1 MEASQSGNG
10 LAGVTVP
17 EQVHSPWSR
26 AHQNDTPTPG
36 GGGGGAAMPGYAN
49 TDSSSTLPGSPS
61 SHPRKFSVDTTCS
74 TQKSIKYGKGKYADV
89 ELMPQ
94 PSDDSDDPLNWPL
107 WKKDVN
113 LAALLSVVGLVGA
126 LKTMFLTTGAL
137 AANHYRT
144 SYLAVAALTGIPLML
159 SAVSG
164 AGACVVARIYGRRPV
179 YLLATA
185 ALFVGS
191 VWNATAVGSYGS
203 CMGARVLQG
212 LGWGVFDTLV
222 MTSIQDTYFEHQH
235 NLRVTLYNIVNIAA
249 TWGTPLIGGAISSL
263 HHHTTNA
270 VLYQFRP
277 VSGLFLLAM
286 PLICLAAPETA
297 FDRSQAA
304 AAAAAAAA
312 PPTPVSGFTISS
324 HHGRRRCGQP
334 WRAKHRL
341 TGPRV
346 LAYLRSMRPLT
357 FSGPPCVTSTVL
369 LQVPRALVAP
379 TTVLVFL
386 LGVLPGSALWGMC
399 GSLALLLA
407 PQPVGAD
414 PAALGTLM
422 TGPWI
427 VPTAIVAAL
436 ALYRGV
442 HLQFTQLANC
452 LVVCGGSS
460 LALIGI
466 LSFGLGLSNFMRA
479 TPSPSSSA
487 ASHPAAAASAS
498 LFSVDGAGQLSF
510 ALLSFQLAILAAGT
524 AVLDAATRPTLA
536 RSASFT
542 CSNMA
547 MALRSIGDMHT
558 GVIVLRNLAA
568 GVFTVAVPV
577 AVAHAGGGGLK
588 ALALGLGVAQVVISA
603 VIVALRCYFDEAIWR
618 ADGKVMGLV
627 DLSSLKL
634 AASFFDTD

>member
-1 MEASQSGNG
+1 
-10 LAGVTVP
+10 
-17 EQVHSPWSR
+17 
-26 AHQNDTPTPG
+26 
-36 GGGGGAAMPGYAN
+36 MPGYAN
-49 TDSSSTLPGSPS
+49 SNASSTLPGSPS
-61 SHPRKFSVDTTCS
+61 SSNRHTRKFSVDTCS
-74 TQKSIKYGKGKYADV
+74 TQRSIKYGKGKYADV

-94 PSDDSDDPLNWPL
+94 PSDDADDPLNWPQ

-113 LAALLSVVGLVGA
+113 LAALVSVVGLIGA
-126 LKTMFLTTGAL
+126 LKTVFLTTSAL
-137 AANHYRT
+137 AAEHYRT
-144 SYLAVAALTGIPLML
+144 SYLAIAALTGVPLML

-185 ALFVGS
+185 ALLVGS
-191 VWNATAVGSYGS
+191 IWNATAAGSYGS
-203 CMGARVLQG
+203 CMGARLLQG

-222 MTSIQDTYFEHQH
+222 MTSIQDTYFEHQR

-249 TWGTPLIGGAISSL
+249 TWGTPLIGGAISATHRS
-263 HHHTTNA
+263 NA
-270 VLYQFRP
+270 ILYQFRP
-277 VSGLFLLAM
+277 VSGLFMLVAM

-297 FDRSQAA
+297 FDRSRAA
-304 AAAAAAAA
+304 AATA
-312 PPTPVSGFTISS
+312 PSTPVSGFTISP
-324 HHGRRRCGQP
+324 HHRRCWQP
-334 WRAKHRL
+334 WRARHRL

-357 FSGPPCVTSTVL
+357 YSRSSSSSSSSSPCGGGSGGITSTTALL

-386 LGVLPGSALWGMC
+386 LGVLPGSALWGLC

-407 PQPVGAD
+407 PQPVGAE

-427 VPTAIVAAL
+427 VPTVIVAAL

-466 LSFGLGLSNFMRA
+466 LSFGLGLDNFMR
-479 TPSPSSSA
+479 PSSS
-487 ASHPAAAASAS
+487 SSSSSSSS

-510 ALLSFQLAILAAGT
+510 PLISFQLAILAAGT

-542 CSNMA
+542 SSNMA

-568 GVFTVAVPV
+568 GVFTLAVP
-577 AVAHAGGGGLK
+577 AAIVAHHHAGGLK
-588 ALALGLGVAQVVISA
+588 AMALGLGVAQVVVSA

>member
-10 LAGVTVP
+10 LVGVAIP
-17 EQVHSPWSR
+17 ERVHSPWSR
-26 AHQNDTPTPG
+26 AHQDTPTP
-36 GGGGGAAMPGYAN
+36 GGGGAAMPGYAN

-61 SHPRKFSVDTTCS
+61 SHTRKFSVDTTCS

-94 PSDDSDDPLNWPL
+94 PSDDSDDPLNWPQ

-126 LKTMFLTTGAL
+126 LKTIFLTTSAL

-164 AGACVVARIYGRRPV
+164 AGACVIARIYGRRPV

-222 MTSIQDTYFEHQH
+222 MTSIQDTYFEHQR

-249 TWGTPLIGGAISSL
+249 TWGTPLIGGAISST
-263 HHHTTNA
+263 HHTTNA
-270 VLYQFRP
+270 ILYQFRP
-277 VSGLFLLAM
+277 VSGLFMLAM

-297 FDRSQAA
+297 FDRSQAGA
-304 AAAAAAAA
+304 GAA
-312 PPTPVSGFTISS
+312 PPTPVSGFTLSS
-324 HHGRRRCGQP
+324 HRRRARCWQP

-386 LGVLPGSALWGMC
+386 LGVLPGSALWGLC

-407 PQPVGAD
+407 PRPVGAD

-466 LSFGLGLSNFMRA
+466 LSFGLGLNNFMR
-479 TPSPSSSA
+479 PPPSSSSSSSSS
-487 ASHPAAAASAS
+487 SHPHAAAAAS

-542 CSNMA
+542 CSNMT

-577 AVAHAGGGGLK
+577 AVAHAGGLK
-588 ALALGLGVAQVVISA
+588 AIALGLGVAQVVISA

>member
-1 MEASQSGNG
+1 
-10 LAGVTVP
+10 
-17 EQVHSPWSR
+17 
-26 AHQNDTPTPG
+26 
-36 GGGGGAAMPGYAN
+36 MPGYAN
-49 TDSSSTLPGSPS
+49 SNASSTLPGSPS
-61 SHPRKFSVDTTCS
+61 SSRHTRKFSVDTCS

-94 PSDDSDDPLNWPL
+94 PSDDADDPLNWPQ

-113 LAALLSVVGLVGA
+113 LAALVSVVGLVGA
-126 LKTMFLTTGAL
+126 LKTIFLTTSAL
-137 AANHYRT
+137 AAEHYRT
-144 SYLAVAALTGIPLML
+144 
-159 SAVSG
+159 
-164 AGACVVARIYGRRPV
+164 
-179 YLLATA
+179 
-185 ALFVGS
+185 
-191 VWNATAVGSYGS
+191 SYGS
-203 CMGARVLQG
+203 CMGARLLQG

-222 MTSIQDTYFEHQH
+222 MTSIQDTYF
-235 NLRVTLYNIVNIAA
+235 
-249 TWGTPLIGGAISSL
+249 
-263 HHHTTNA
+263 
-270 VLYQFRP
+270 FRP
-277 VSGLFLLAM
+277 ISGLFMLVAM

-297 FDRSQAA
+297 FDRSRTATA
-304 AAAAAAAA
+304 TA
-312 PPTPVSGFTISS
+312 PSTPVSGFTISS
-324 HHGRRRCGQP
+324 HRRRCWQP
-334 WRAKHRL
+334 WRARHRL

-357 FSGPPCVTSTVL
+357 FSRSSSSPCGGGGGGGVTSTAVLL

-386 LGVLPGSALWGMC
+386 LGVLPGSALWGLC

-407 PQPVGAD
+407 PQPVGAE

-427 VPTAIVAAL
+427 VPTVIVAAL

-466 LSFGLGLSNFMRA
+466 LSFGLGLDNFMR
-479 TPSPSSSA
+479 PSSS
-487 ASHPAAAASAS
+487 SSSSS

-510 ALLSFQLAILAAGT
+510 PLLSFQLAILAAGT

-542 CSNMA
+542 SSNMA

-568 GVFTVAVPV
+568 GVFTLALP
-577 AVAHAGGGGLK
+577 AAIVAHHHAGGLK
-588 ALALGLGVAQVVISA
+588 AMALGLGVAQVVVSA

>member
-10 LAGVTVP
+10 LVQGVAFP
-17 EQVHSPWSR
+17 NRVHSPWSR
-26 AHQNDTPTPG
+26 AHQDTPTPG
-36 GGGGGAAMPGYAN
+36 GGGGGAAMPGYADSN
-49 TDSSSTLPGSPS
+49 SSSTLPGSPS
-61 SHPRKFSVDTTCS
+61 SHTRKFSVDTCS

-94 PSDDSDDPLNWPL
+94 PSDDADDPLNWPQ

-126 LKTMFLTTGAL
+126 LKTVFLTTGAL

-164 AGACVVARIYGRRPV
+164 AGASVVARIYGRRPV

-222 MTSIQDTYFEHQH
+222 MTSIQDTYFEHQR
-235 NLRVTLYNIVNIAA
+235 NLRVTLYSIVNIAA
-249 TWGTPLIGGAISSL
+249 TWGTPLIGGAISSSST
-263 HHHTTNA
+263 HHTNA
-270 VLYQFRP
+270 IILYQFRP
-277 VSGLFLLAM
+277 VSGLFMLAV

-297 FDRSQAA
+297 FDRSRASA
-304 AAAAAAAA
+304 GGTA
-312 PPTPVSGFTISS
+312 PPTPVSGFTLSP
-324 HHGRRRCGQP
+324 HRRRARC
-334 WRAKHRL
+334 WRPKHRL

-357 FSGPPCVTSTVL
+357 FSGPSPPASRATSAVL
-369 LQVPRALVAP
+369 MQVPRALVAP

-407 PQPVGAD
+407 PQPVGAE

-466 LSFGLGLSNFMRA
+466 LSFGLGLDNFMRPA
-479 TPSPSSSA
+479 PSSSSS
-487 ASHPAAAASAS
+487 SHPVAAAAS

-510 ALLSFQLAILAAGT
+510 ALLSFQLAILAGGT

-547 MALRSIGDMHT
+547 MALRGIGDMHT
-558 GVIVLRNLAA
+558 GVTVLRSLAA
-568 GVFTVAVPV
+568 GVFTMAVPV
-577 AVAHAGGGGLK
+577 AVAAGGLK
-588 ALALGLGVAQVVISA
+588 AMALGLGVAQVVISA